1 MTSYYSNFDC
11 SYNDKNQQTFYHDF
25 SKTNLV
31 SQISN
36 AIDEIKNINY
46 DYIDEIV
53 NEINKLQDKIKNI
66 NYDYID
72 KIEINKLQNETFSDA
87 TYFINIR
94 FPALNKIV
102 RRTGDNNEVLVC
114 ETYEISY
121 IGSKPDTKGNIF
133 KYDKLDIGETTT
145 FDIGVLEDRSVVK
158 FNSFDFDRPV
168 LLYYDATLNARYEYM
183 E

>member
-1 MTSYYSNFDC
+1 MTSYYSNNNCEYNNFDC

-36 AIDEIKNINY
+36 EIDEIKNINY
-46 DYIDEIV
+46 DYIDEIENV
-53 NEINKLQDKIKNI
+53 
-66 NYDYID
+66 
-72 KIEINKLQNETFSDA
+72 INKLQNETFSDA

-121 IGSKPDTKGNIF
+121 IGNKPDTKGNIY